1 MVLVDLADP
10 RQTVTFNPI
19 EQLPGVSAG
28 EQAAE
33 LIAAF
38 KKIWADSWGVR
49 MEDLLRNSL
58 IALSEAERA
67 LVDLPAFLTDAGF
80 RSEILTRLT
89 HPIARDYF
97 VRFNQLSDRARLTW
111 SEPVLNK
118 INALLANDH
127 VRQLLAA
134 PHSTVNLRQVMD
146 RGQVLLVKLDKG
158 RLKDS
163 ADLLGSLI
171 LAKLQL
177 AVFSRSELPVWQR
190 RPFALYV
197 DEFQNFAT
205 ASFGV
210 LLSEARKYGL
220 SLVLAHQTLA
230 QIPEQLTSLILGNT
244 GLQVVFRVNRRDA
257 ERMAKESFSLLRL
270 SRQVSLAQ
278 RINYWSLGEEWEQYT
293 EALQNQ
299 PPRSAWVKHKIQGGL
314 IPIET
319 VDVDPAW
326 QLLGMSLREYQAQ
339 LRALPIGAD
348 YLRPRQA
355 PALPMGPSPPRS
367 VRRSRSA
374 GASHRGNE
382 LTDARRGGVPPGGAG
397 APRGDHLSPLP
408 ALGTQHRQGRP
419 APWCLGREGS
429 SDRDR
434 DTLGERRACRQVP
447 AAQLLPPW
455 SASDWC
461 RPTAVADRCT
471 GTCSSWWRPKGP
483 ARAIRAEVEFALPS
497 GDAVDVHLSQGAEL
511 TAVEIW
517 VGSRL
522 SRELEHVDNCLAAGY
537 DHIICLV
544 FADAMEAELR
554 QAIPE
559 RFPTQARSRAG
570 DATQTGGESA
580 VAGFTPLFQGVF
592 PFRRGKRIVSA
603 GQIPFPSEPMKQRNN
618 ESTIISFSP
627 PTSYPLP
634 HVPLVDIFKTA
645 PSVSLCNS
653 NEVITDLLVP
663 TFILWDCS
671 RALPHGRRQVLQ
683 TPSLSL
689 RPCG

>member
-1 MVLVDLADP
+1 MSSTALGWFWSDNKQEWQLARVADEDRQLHCYVIGASGSGKTKFLEYLIRQDLQAGRGCGVIDPHGDLIEDLKGYVATLAPERGEHFLRSQIVLVDLADP

-33 LIAAF
+33 LISAF
-38 KKIWADSWGVR
+38 RKIWADSWGVR
-49 MEDLLRNSL
+49 MEDLMRNSL

-80 RSEILTRLT
+80 RGQILTRLT

-97 VRFNQLSDRARLTW
+97 GRFNQLSDRARLTW

-127 VRQLLAA
+127 VRHLLAA

-146 RGQVLLVKLDKG
+146 QGHVLLVKLDKG

-230 QIPEQLTSLILGNT
+230 QIPEELTSLILGNT

-257 ERMAKESFSLLRL
+257 ERMAKESFSYSGYHVKSATLK
-270 SRQVSLAQ
+270 

-293 EALQNQ
+293 AALQNQ
-299 PPRSAWVKHKIQGGL
+299 EPRSAWVKHKIQGGL
-314 IPIET
+314 IPIQT
-319 VDVDPAW
+319 ADVEPAW
-326 QLLGMSLREYQAQ
+326 RALNLSRPEYQRHVQ
-339 LRALPIGAD
+339 ELPIGAD

-355 PALPMGPSPPRS
+355 
-367 VRRSRSA
+367 
-374 GASHRGNE
+374 
-382 LTDARRGGVPPGGAG
+382 T
-397 APRGDHLSPLP
+397 APTS
-408 ALGTQHRQGRP
+408 
-419 APWCLGREGS
+419 GS
-429 SDRDR
+429 
-434 DTLGERRACRQVP
+434 VP
-447 AAQLLPPW
+447 AAPYPRAAEPDPDMQTPAPLTPDEEAFLQVVLAHPDETISALYRRSGLSTGKAAQVRGALVEKGALVEIETRLGKGGRAAKFLLPSFATMERCGLVPPNG
-455 SASDWC
+455 
-461 RPTAVADRCT
+461 RGGPLHRHVQQLVAAE
-471 GTCSSWWRPKGP
+471 GTSKGY
-483 ARAIRAEVEFALPS
+483 RAEVEFALPS

-522 SRELEHVDNCLAAGY
+522 VRELEHVENCLAAGY

-544 FADAMEAELR
+544 FAETMEADLR
-554 QAIPE
+554 
-559 RFPTQARSRAG
+559 
-570 DATQTGGESA
+570 
-580 VAGFTPLFQGVF
+580 
-592 PFRRGKRIVSA
+592 
-603 GQIPFPSEPMKQRNN
+603 
-618 ESTIISFSP
+618 
-627 PTSYPLP
+627 
-634 HVPLVDIFKTA
+634 
-645 PSVSLCNS
+645 
-653 NEVITDLLVP
+653 
-663 TFILWDCS
+663 
-671 RALPHGRRQVLQ
+671 RALPQRFPDRADRVRVMPLKQVGNL
-683 TPSLSL
+683 L
-689 RPCG
+689 

>member
-1 MVLVDLADP
+1 MSSTALGWHWSETKQEWQLARIADEDRLLHCYVIGASGSGKTKFLEYLIRQDLDAGRGCGVIDPHGDLIEDLKGYVATLASQRGERFLRSQVVLVDLADP
-10 RQTVTFNPI
+10 RQTVAFNPI

-33 LIAAF
+33 LISAF
-38 KKIWADSWGVR
+38 RKIWADSWGVR

-67 LVDLPAFLTDAGF
+67 LVDLPAFLTDVGF
-80 RSEILTRLT
+80 RGRILTRLT

-97 VRFNQLSDRARLTW
+97 GRFNQLSDRARLTW

-127 VRQLLAA
+127 VRHLLAA

-230 QIPEQLTSLILGNT
+230 QIPPELVSLILGNT

-257 ERMAKESFSLLRL
+257 ERMAKESFAYSGYRVKSASL
-270 SRQVSLAQ
+270 Q
-278 RINYWSLGEEWEQYT
+278 RVNYWSLGEEWEHYT

-299 PPRSAWVKHKIQGGL
+299 PPRSAWIKHKIQGGL
-314 IPIET
+314 IPIQT

-326 QLLGMSLREYQAQ
+326 RILGMSPREYQTQ
-339 LRALPIGAD
+339 FSALPIGAD

-355 PALPMGPSPPRS
+355 TVRQTTVLPNGSSPAALNAPTAPPEPAVEERA
-367 VRRSRSA
+367 SRSPDEEA
-374 GASHRGNE
+374 FLKVVLAHPEETISALYR
-382 LTDARRGGVPPGGAG
+382 
-397 APRGDHLSPLP
+397 LSGLST
-408 ALGTQHRQGRP
+408 GK
-419 APWCLGREGS
+419 
-429 SDRDR
+429 
-434 DTLGERRACRQVP
+434 
-447 AAQLLPPW
+447 AAQLRAAL
-455 SASDWC
+455 
-461 RPTAVADRCT
+461 VE
-471 GTCSSWWRPKGP
+471 KGELVEIETRLGKGG
-483 ARAIRAEVEFALPS
+483 RAAKFLLPS
-497 GDAVDVHLSQGAEL
+497 
-511 TAVEIW
+511 
-517 VGSRL
+517 
-522 SRELEHVDNCLAAGY
+522 
-537 DHIICLV
+537 
-544 FADAMEAELR
+544 FATM
-554 QAIPE
+554 E
-559 RFPTQARSRAG
+559 RFGFVTLCLILHHQFTAKVHHGFAAKVHHWNARGS
-570 DATQTGGESA
+570 
-580 VAGFTPLFQGVF
+580 
-592 PFRRGKRIVSA
+592 
-603 GQIPFPSEPMKQRNN
+603 
-618 ESTIISFSP
+618 
-627 PTSYPLP
+627 
-634 HVPLVDIFKTA
+634 
-645 PSVSLCNS
+645 
-653 NEVITDLLVP
+653 
-663 TFILWDCS
+663 
-671 RALPHGRRQVLQ
+671 
-683 TPSLSL
+683 
-689 RPCG
+689 